1 MPNPF
6 VYLTDLLRGCVMTG
20 VDRPDRL
27 VGDFYFAYIT
37 FGNSLQCDPK
47 LPQRNCA
54 ETERYSALNSDK
66 RLGSVHFPVSN
77 YQRWTHGV
85 S

>member
-47 LPQRNCA
+47 LPQRKRRDRA
-54 ETERYSALNSDK
+54 IFRAKLRQATWVQFPTTKGGLTESPE
-66 RLGSVHFPVSN
+66 GP
-77 YQRWTHGV
+77 
-85 S
+85 